1 MSSDD
6 TGELM
11 SDTAYAE
18 SQRKILNRLRR
29 ANGQLTSIIA
39 SVESG
44 ADCRDVVIQLA
55 AASKALDRAG
65 YVIIASAMRKC
76 VTDPETADDPVSVDE
91 LEKLF
96 LTLS

>member
-1 MSSDD
+1 MSSDITD
-6 TGELM
+6 ALASE
-11 SDTAYAE
+11 SAYAE
-18 SQRKILNRLRR
+18 SQQKILNRLRR

-39 SVESG
+39 AVEGG

-76 VTDPETADDPVSVDE
+76 VTDPETADDPVSVNE